1 MTRVAIVSA
10 ARTPIGTFGGA
21 LKNTH
26 VVDLGTLVIKEAIRR
41 SGIKPEEVDE
51 VIMGNVLTGGMGM
64 NTARQATIRAGLPD
78 TTPAFTINKVCGSG
92 LKSVALAAQAIQLG
106 DAEVVVAGGMESM
119 STSSYVLP
127 AARWGAR
134 MGHGQMI
141 DTMILDG
148 LTCAMADCH
157 MGITAENVAERHNI
171 SREAQDAFAVESQQ
185 KAGAAISAG
194 KFKQE
199 IVPVNI
205 PQRKGEP
212 KIFDTD
218 EHPRPDST
226 VEVAAKLGVEI
237 LTLYA
242 FSRENWK
249 RPQAEITTLMTLLRE
264 YLKKELPELQEQNI
278 RLDVIGRIEDL
289 PPPVQRELELALS
302 STAGN
307 DGMTLCVALSYGGR
321 AEIVDACKSI
331 MRAGLSPDEL
341 DPEVFARHLYTAK
354 YPDPDLLIRT
364 SGELRISNF
373 LLWQIAYAEIWV
385 TDTLWPDFR
394 RSQLFEALL
403 DYQRRE
409 RLPESDGHPRP
420 RSEYYLALTVGYAYI
435 NQCVVGVEC
444 YGVYPGCPR
453 PTVRADRGLLH
464 DAVRGGEEDERLL
477 ELPHRQDR
485 PG

>member
-64 NTARQATIRAGLPD
+64 NTARQAAIRAGLPD

-119 STSSYVLP
+119 STSAYVLP

-171 SREAQDAFAVESQQ
+171 SREAQDAFAVGSQQ

-199 IVPVNI
+199 IVPVSI

-226 VEVAAKLGVEI
+226 VEIAAKLRPAFKKEGTVTAANASGLNDGASATVLMSEARAEKLGLTPLATIRSYASAALDPKVMGLGPVPATRRALEKAKLSVADIELFELNEAFAAQSLGVVKELAVEPGKVNVNGGAIALGHPIGASGNRI
-237 LTLYA
+237 LV
-242 FSRENWK
+242 
-249 RPQAEITTLMTLLRE
+249 TLLHA
-264 YLKKELPELQEQNI
+264 LQ
-278 RLDVIGRIEDL
+278 
-289 PPPVQRELELALS
+289 
-302 STAGN
+302 
-307 DGMTLCVALSYGGR
+307 
-321 AEIVDACKSI
+321 
-331 MRAGLSPDEL
+331 
-341 DPEVFARHLYTAK
+341 
-354 YPDPDLLIRT
+354 
-364 SGELRISNF
+364 
-373 LLWQIAYAEIWV
+373 
-385 TDTLWPDFR
+385 
-394 RSQLFEALL
+394 
-403 DYQRRE
+403 
-409 RLPESDGHPRP
+409 
-420 RSEYYLALTVGYAYI
+420 
-435 NQCVVGVEC
+435 
-444 YGVYPGCPR
+444 
-453 PTVRADRGLLH
+453 DRGLKTGVAGLCI
-464 DAVRGGEEDERLL
+464 GGGQGIAMVVERA
-477 ELPHRQDR
+477 
-485 PG
+485 

>member
-41 SGIKPEEVDE
+41 CGIKPGDVDE

-64 NTARQATIRAGLPD
+64 NTARQATIRAGLPE

-92 LKSVALAAQAIQLG
+92 LKSVALAAQAIRLG

-119 STSSYVLP
+119 STSCYVLP

-157 MGITAENVAERHNI
+157 MGITAENVAERHGI

-194 KFKQE
+194 KFKEE
-199 IVPVNI
+199 IVPVSI

-226 VEVAAKLGVEI
+226 VAVAAKLRPAFKKEGTVTAANASGLNDGASATVLMSEARAEKLGLAPLATIRSYASAALDPKVMGLGPVPATRKALEKAKLSTDDIELFELNEAFAAQSLGVVKELSVDPAKVNVNGGAIALGHPIGASGNRI
-237 LTLYA
+237 LV
-242 FSRENWK
+242 
-249 RPQAEITTLMTLLRE
+249 TLLH
-264 YLKKELPELQEQNI
+264 
-278 RLDVIGRIEDL
+278 
-289 PPPVQRELELALS
+289 AL
-302 STAGN
+302 
-307 DGMTLCVALSYGGR
+307 
-321 AEIVDACKSI
+321 
-331 MRAGLSPDEL
+331 
-341 DPEVFARHLYTAK
+341 
-354 YPDPDLLIRT
+354 
-364 SGELRISNF
+364 
-373 LLWQIAYAEIWV
+373 
-385 TDTLWPDFR
+385 
-394 RSQLFEALL
+394 
-403 DYQRRE
+403 
-409 RLPESDGHPRP
+409 
-420 RSEYYLALTVGYAYI
+420 
-435 NQCVVGVEC
+435 
-444 YGVYPGCPR
+444 
-453 PTVRADRGLLH
+453 ADRGLKTGVAGLCI
-464 DAVRGGEEDERLL
+464 GGGQGIAIVVERA
-477 ELPHRQDR
+477 
-485 PG
+485 